1 MLKEKI
7 NILFELTKIRITLFV
22 MITSGFGFILAK
34 GNLSSQII
42 VPTFAVFLLACGSAS
57 INQIQER
64 KTDALMNRTKNRPL
78 PSGKIKLK
86 TAKLIS
92 IILILSGS
100 VLLLISSGEIA
111 LSLGILNVIWYNLIY
126 TPLKKVTPLA
136 IIPGALIGA
145 IPPVIGWVAGNGNL
159 FDPTILIVAFFFFIW
174 QIPHF
179 WLLILNF
186 SEDYEKA
193 GLPTLIR
200 IFDKNQLAR
209 ITFFWISATALTSL
223 LLPFFDVIK
232 ISYSSYAI
240 LLLAIILILNSIK
253 LLKSELDKFYYRFAF
268 REINLFVLLVILF
281 VSLDKIIIIL

>member
-1 MLKEKI
+1 MLKNII

-22 MITSGFGFILAK
+22 MITSGFGFILGK

-42 VPTFAVFLLACGSAS
+42 LPIFAVFLLACGSAS

-78 PSGKIKLK
+78 PSGRIKLK
-86 TAKLIS
+86 TAIAIS
-92 IILILSGS
+92 IILILVGS
-100 VLLLISSGEIA
+100 ILLIISSGKIA
-111 LSLGILNVIWYNLIY
+111 LILGILNVIWYNLIY
-126 TPLKKVTPLA
+126 TPLKRVTPLA
-136 IIPGALIGA
+136 IIPGSLIGA
-145 IPPVIGWVAGNGNL
+145 IPPVIGWIAGKGNL

-200 IFDKNQLAR
+200 IFNKNQLAR

>member
-22 MITSGFGFILAK
+22 MITSGFGFILSK
-34 GNLSSQII
+34 GNISTEII
-42 VPTFAVFLLACGSAS
+42 FPTLGVFLLACGSAA

-64 KTDALMNRTKNRPL
+64 KIDALMDRTKNRPL
-78 PSGKIKLK
+78 PSGKITFK
-86 TAKLIS
+86 TAIIIS
-92 IILILSGS
+92 FILILLGS
-100 VLLLISSGEIA
+100 NLLFFSSGILS

-126 TPLKKVTPLA
+126 TPLKRITPLA

-159 FDPTILIVAFFFFIW
+159 FDSTILIVAFFFFIW

-186 SEDYEKA
+186 SNDYEKA

-200 IFDKNQLAR
+200 IFNKNQLAR
-209 ITFFWISATALTSL
+209 ITFVWISATALTSL

-232 ISYSSYAI
+232 ISYASYAI
-240 LLLAIILILNSIK
+240 LISAIWLILNSIK

>member
-1 MLKEKI
+1 MFKERI

-42 VPTFAVFLLACGSAS
+42 IPILGVFLLACGSAA

-64 KTDALMNRTKNRPL
+64 KTDALMRRTKNRPL

-86 TAKLIS
+86 TAVLIS
-92 IILILSGS
+92 IILILFGS
-100 VLLLISSGEIA
+100 VFLLISSGVIA

-136 IIPGALIGA
+136 IIPGSLIGA
-145 IPPVIGWVAGNGNL
+145 IPPVIGWVAGKGDL

-186 SEDYEKA
+186 SDDYENA

-200 IFDKNQLAR
+200 IFNKNQLAR

-268 REINLFVLLVILF
+268 REINIFVLLVILF

>member
-1 MLKEKI
+1 
-7 NILFELTKIRITLFV
+7 
-22 MITSGFGFILAK
+22 
-34 GNLSSQII
+34 
-42 VPTFAVFLLACGSAS
+42 
-57 INQIQER
+57 
-64 KTDALMNRTKNRPL
+64 MNRTKNRPL
-78 PSGKIKLK
+78 PSGRIKLK
-86 TAKLIS
+86 TAIAIS
-92 IILILSGS
+92 IILILVGS
-100 VLLLISSGEIA
+100 ILLIISSGKIA
-111 LSLGILNVIWYNLIY
+111 LILGILNVIWYNLIY
-126 TPLKKVTPLA
+126 TPLKRVTPLA
-136 IIPGALIGA
+136 IIPGSLIGA
-145 IPPVIGWVAGNGNL
+145 IPPVIGWIAGKGNL

-186 SEDYEKA
+186 SDDYEKA

-200 IFDKNQLAR
+200 IFNKNQLAR

-240 LLLAIILILNSIK
+240 LIAAVWLIINSIK
-253 LLKSELDKFYYRFAF
+253 LLKTNIDKFYYRFAF

>member
-1 MLKEKI
+1 MLKAKI

-42 VPTFAVFLLACGSAS
+42 IPIFAVFLLACGSAA

-78 PSGKIKLK
+78 PSGRIKLK
-86 TAKLIS
+86 TAIAIS
-92 IILILSGS
+92 IILILVGS
-100 VLLLISSGEIA
+100 ILLIISSGKIA
-111 LSLGILNVIWYNLIY
+111 LILGILNVIWYNLIY
-126 TPLKKVTPLA
+126 TPLKRVTPLA
-136 IIPGALIGA
+136 IIPGSLIGA
-145 IPPVIGWVAGNGNL
+145 IPPVIGWIAGKGNL

-186 SEDYEKA
+186 SDDYEKA

-200 IFDKNQLAR
+200 IFNKNQLAR

-240 LLLAIILILNSIK
+240 LIAAVWLIINSIK
-253 LLKSELDKFYYRFAF
+253 LLKTNIDKFYYRFAF